1 MNKKDIRF
9 LIEQQ
14 DKLNT
19 LIDDDWKNNRIKED
33 FIRAMVVE
41 VGELIDWT
49 GYKWWAKQ
57 RTYEDQAQL
66 ELADIWF
73 FFISLYILEE
83 IHYDGLNF
91 VDDLEAQIE
100 LSSMMDQTL
109 PGGSTKPTCFDR
121 IGVHKKSLEFLH
133 EITIGIEFSMLSTMK
148 SLVDLSI
155 ACGVSAET
163 LNKLYLSKLILNIF
177 RQENGYKSGD
187 YVKMWEPKH
196 LDHAVEDNM
205 VLEYIMKTT
214 NDPSEIRAK
223 LEEAY
228 KTT

>member
-49 GYKWWAKQ
+49 GYKWWTKQ

-73 FFISLYILEE
+73 FFISLYDFLF
-83 IHYDGLNF
+83 YKDYPTFTANF
-91 VDDLEAQIE
+91 FQ
-100 LSSMMDQTL
+100 
-109 PGGSTKPTCFDR
+109 
-121 IGVHKKSLEFLH
+121 
-133 EITIGIEFSMLSTMK
+133 
-148 SLVDLSI
+148 
-155 ACGVSAET
+155 
-163 LNKLYLSKLILNIF
+163 
-177 RQENGYKSGD
+177 
-187 YVKMWEPKH
+187 
-196 LDHAVEDNM
+196 
-205 VLEYIMKTT
+205 
-214 NDPSEIRAK
+214 
-223 LEEAY
+223 
-228 KTT
+228 